1 MNRYPPR
8 PRPEWTG
15 GAITLA
21 IAAAVSGVI
30 GFAVGARSWTFYVG
44 LTAAT
49 VLLIGWLE
57 RYWLRRAAI
66 RSLREPRRTRTNL
79 KVIQG
84 GKRGNGE
91 YDLEDDDSTDS
102 QRWLM

>member
-1 MNRYPPR
+1 MNRYPTG
-8 PRPEWTG
+8 PRPEWVS

-21 IAAAVSGVI
+21 VATLVAGGA

-44 LTAAT
+44 LTAGA